1 MITMLHLA
9 DLHIG
14 IENYGRIDP
23 ASGLHSRLLDYLE
36 RLDEAISTG
45 LDAGINLALIAGDI
59 YKNRSPNPTHQREF
73 ARRIYRL
80 REAGVPVFLLTGN
93 HDISPAAGR
102 AHSVEIFNA
111 LHIPGITIADRP
123 NLHIIDTAAGAV
135 QIIALPWVT
144 RHGLLTRDETRTAS
158 FSEIEAMLRQRI
170 ESFIEHTIDGL
181 DPDMPAILTMHGTI
195 DGATLGAEQ
204 NLTLGQEFVLPR
216 SIVSHQR
223 LDYVA
228 MGHIHK
234 HQSLGTHLPIVYP
247 GSIERVDFGERRED
261 KGCVL
266 VELARGATNWR
277 FQALAARPFISI
289 EVDVR
294 QSSDPQERIRVAIAR
309 HDVRQAVVRVEIK
322 ATREQVANLSEEPVR
337 QQLEDGQAWVIAAVV
352 IDIEREV
359 RRRLA
364 GAEEELMRG
373 LSPRRALELYLRS
386 KETDPQRIEA
396 LLSAADELLAEEDC

>member
-14 IENYGRIDP
+14 IENYGNIDTK
-23 ASGLHSRLLDYLE
+23 SGLHTRLLDYLE
-36 RLDEAISTG
+36 RLDEAISIG
-45 LDAGINLALIAGDI
+45 LDAGIHLALIAGDI

-93 HDISPAAGR
+93 HDISPAMGR

-111 LHIPGITIADRP
+111 LHVPGITIADRP
-123 NLHIIDTAAGAV
+123 RVHTIDTQAGAV
-135 QIIALPWVT
+135 QIIAVPWVT
-144 RHGLLTRDETRTAS
+144 RHGLLTKDETRTAS
-158 FSEIEAMLRQRI
+158 FGEIEAMLRRRI
-170 ESFIEHTIDGL
+170 EAFIENTVDDL
-181 DPDMPAILTMHGTI
+181 DPDLPAILTMHGTI
-195 DGATLGAEQ
+195 DGASLGAEQ

-216 SIVSHQR
+216 SIVSHTR

-234 HQSLGTHLPIVYP
+234 HQALGTHPPIVYP
-247 GSIERVDFGERRED
+247 GSIERVDFGERKED

-266 VELARGATNWR
+266 VELARGATNWH
-277 FQALAARPFISI
+277 FQRLAARPFISI

-294 QSSDPQERIRVAIAR
+294 QSSDPQERIRAAIAR
-309 HDVRQAVVRVEIK
+309 HDLHHAVVRVEIK
-322 ATREQVANLSEEPVR
+322 ATREQAANLNEEPVR
-337 QQLEDGQAWVIAAVV
+337 QQLEDGQAFVIAAIV
-352 IDIEREV
+352 IDVEREV
-359 RRRLA
+359 RGRLG

-386 KETDPQRIEA
+386 KETDSQRIEV
-396 LLSAADELLAEEDC
+396 LLSAADELLAEEES